1 MAQGTPWLPTYGVL
15 GTSLIVVLAMN
26 RMTEKKPNFQA
37 MKILEHRNVYILV
50 VVAMNRITERKLNIE
65 AMKIWEHLNV
75 KRASRA
81 LC

>member
-1 MAQGTPWLPTYGVL
+1 MIL
-15 GTSLIVVLAMN
+15 GAGYTVAADMWSLG
-26 RMTEKKPNFQA
+26 
-37 MKILEHRNVYILV
+37 YILV
-50 VVAMNRITERKLNIE
+50 VVAMNCITERKLNIE

>member
-1 MAQGTPWLPTYGVL
+1 MIL
-15 GTSLIVVLAMN
+15 GAGYTVAADMWSLG
-26 RMTEKKPNFQA
+26 
-37 MKILEHRNVYILV
+37 YILA
-50 VVAMNRITERKLNIE
+50 VVAINRITEKNLNIE